1 MDIQV
6 LHLTTSK
13 RRLLVTYATGSVN
26 CGLPARAQASGSG
39 SRRLQGWKKNARPN
53 ACGQAV
59 RLSGTFVSVRP
70 GDRNWEAFEE
80 MFLASRSKFLRMA
93 YTILRNRE
101 DAEDA
106 VQDALLSAYVH
117 LHAFEGRSALTTWF
131 GRIVLN
137 ASLMV
142 RRKWKSSQI
151 EFIPEPSTTD
161 DTSWMERIPGSGP
174 DPEMSCAEEE
184 TFALIDVLLGKMS
197 PVLRQA
203 FTMTYFEEVST
214 KQAGALLGVS
224 AATFKSRLFRAR
236 RDLMNQL
243 QGSLA
248 APVRPV
254 THSAFFRS
262 RTNLQTLA
270 AKPEEFRSRGIAL
283 SALSRPRYAPVSEAP
298 HAND

>member
-1 MDIQV
+1 MGIQV
-6 LHLTTSK
+6 LHGTTSK

-26 CGLPARAQASGSG
+26 CGPAARVQASDSG
-39 SRRLQGWKKNARPN
+39 SRRLEGWKKNSRPN
-53 ACGQAV
+53 ACGQV
-59 RLSGTFVSVRP
+59 GRPSCTIVSVRAE
-70 GDRNWEAFEE
+70 DRNWEAFEE

-93 YTILRNRE
+93 YTILRNGE

-117 LHAFEGRSALTTWF
+117 LRTFEGRSALTTWF

-137 ASLMV
+137 ASLMI
-142 RRKWKSSQI
+142 RRKRKSSQI
-151 EFIPEPSTTD
+151 NFIPEPSTTD
-161 DTSWMERIPGSGP
+161 GTSWMERIPGSGP

-184 TFALIDVLLGKMS
+184 TLTLIDVLLGKMS

-203 FTMTYFEEVST
+203 FTMTYFDEIST

-224 AATFKSRLFRAR
+224 AGTFKSRLFRAR
-236 RDLMNQL
+236 QDLMNQL

-254 THSAFFRS
+254 THSAFFHS
-262 RTNLQTLA
+262 RTNLQALA
-270 AKPEEFRSRGIAL
+270 AKPGEFRSRGIAL

>member
-1 MDIQV
+1 M
-6 LHLTTSK
+6 
-13 RRLLVTYATGSVN
+13 TYATGSVH
-26 CGLPARAQASGSG
+26 CGRPARAQVVGSG
-39 SRRLQGWKKNARPN
+39 SQRLQGWKNARPN
-53 ACGQAV
+53 ACGPAG
-59 RLSGTFVSVRP
+59 RASCTFVSVRP
-70 GDRNWEAFEE
+70 GDRKWEVFEE

-117 LHAFEGRSALTTWF
+117 LRAFEGRSALTTWF

-137 ASLMV
+137 ASLMI
-142 RRKWKSSQI
+142 RRKRKSSQI
-151 EFIPEPSTTD
+151 ESILEPSTTD

-174 DPEMSCAEEE
+174 DPEMCCAEEE

-197 PVLRQA
+197 PMLQQA
-203 FTMTYFEEVST
+203 FTMTYFEEISA

-224 AATFKSRLFRAR
+224 AGTFKSRLFRAR

-243 QGSLA
+243 QSFLA
-248 APVRPV
+248 ASIRPV

-262 RTNLQTLA
+262 RTNLQALA

-283 SALSRPRYAPVSEAP
+283 SALSRPRYVPVSETTN
-298 HAND
+298 AND